1 MKLTKKITAALCA
14 VALTGVG
21 AVIIT
26 ENNTQ
31 TVLANHQ
38 GTKVWLQYGTL
49 KYDLRAP
56 SGRVYPAGTKV
67 VRELSN
73 DDKPPISLPARPF
86 YLTLLIGGLPG
97 MQTLQDYG
105 GGEIAQ
111 AYVNYED
118 WNEIDYPADEVVLVQ
133 NTEDPTD
140 LASTDFHPVDSNN
153 PDVPVANT
161 DALDTAYANYVGDID
176 FAHTSKNDK
185 KWEEQIRYRYH
196 AAKAMGVPQSTVD
209 ALTKEINDAVA
220 NYKKTGHLLSGG
232 SNSGSTSNSNPSNS
246 SNSTAKP
253 SAPSKSKSRVVR
265 LRKASYRYT
274 HKGKRVSKKLLKK
287 GSYVKI
293 NGKTY
298 RIKGKTFYR
307 IGKNRYIRKVNV
319 AKQLSFHNRPKIV
332 QVIFP
337 RLFFYIQLCKK

>member
-1 MKLTKKITAALCA
+1 MKLAKKIATALCA

-21 AVIIT
+21 TVIIT
-26 ENNTQ
+26 NANTQ

-140 LASTDFHPVDSNN
+140 LASGNFHPADSNN
-153 PDVPVANT
+153 PDVPYANV
-161 DALDTAYANYVGDID
+161 DKLRAAYNALDIVL
-176 FAHTSKNDK
+176 TSKITKQDQQIMSDFTDK
-185 KWEEQIRYRYH
+185 YF
-196 AAKAMGVPQSTVD
+196 AATAMGVSQDTVD
-209 ALTKEINDAVA
+209 KLITEMKQALAY
-220 NYKKTGHLLSGG
+220 YKKTGHLAGYD
-232 SNSGSTSNSNPSNS
+232 S
-246 SNSTAKP
+246 SNSTDNIP
-253 SAPSKSKSRVVR
+253 DNNNDNYVGSSTVTSQSKSRVVR

-274 HKGKRVSKKLLKK
+274 RKGKRVSKKLLKK

-319 AKQLSFHNRPKIV
+319 AK
-332 QVIFP
+332 
-337 RLFFYIQLCKK
+337 

>member
-1 MKLTKKITAALCA
+1 MKLAKKIATALCA
-14 VALTGVG
+14 IALTGVG

-67 VRELSN
+67 VREAS
-73 DDKPPISLPARPF
+73 DDTKPLISLHGYPF
-86 YLTLLIGGLPG
+86 YLTLEIGGIPG
-97 MQTLQDYG
+97 NQLLQDVG
-105 GGEIAQ
+105 GGRIAE

-118 WNEIDYPADEVVLVQ
+118 WHEIDYPSDNVVLVN
-133 NTEDPTD
+133 NTSDYTD
-140 LASTDFHPVDSNN
+140 LKSSDFHPVDNSN
-153 PDVPVANT
+153 PDVPYANT
-161 DALDTAYANYVGDID
+161 DKLNAAFSEYVTTVDFSNSSKAEKAYGKDIQD
-176 FAHTSKNDK
+176 RF
-185 KWEEQIRYRYH
+185 Q
-196 AAKAMGVPQSTVD
+196 AAMAMGATQESVD
-209 ALTKEINDAVA
+209 ALTEEINDAVA
-220 NYKKTGHLLSGG
+220 HYKKTGHFVNVTSATDG
-232 SNSGSTSNSNPSNS
+232 SNSNNNSSGSSNS
-246 SNSTAKP
+246 SNGNNGSTSGNTP
-253 SAPSKSKSRVVR
+253 NSSGSSTSSKSKSRVVR

-319 AKQLSFHNRPKIV
+319 AK
-332 QVIFP
+332 
-337 RLFFYIQLCKK
+337 

>member
-1 MKLTKKITAALCA
+1 MKKNKRIIFATMAALSLAAPMAA
-14 VALTGVG
+14 VFNFDNV
-21 AVIIT
+21 
-26 ENNTQ
+26 Q
-31 TVLANHQ
+31 TVSANHQ

-49 KYDLRAP
+49 KYALKGP

-97 MQTLQDYG
+97 MQTLQDEG

-118 WNEIDYPADEVVLVQ
+118 WHEIDYPSDDVVLVQ
-133 NTEDPTD
+133 NTENYTD
-140 LASTDFHPVDSNN
+140 LASSDFHPVDSNN
-153 PDVPVANT
+153 PDVPCANL
-161 DALDTAYANYVGDID
+161 DALEEAYADLTRIAGKSSVVGQDREKIYRFTD
-176 FAHTSKNDK
+176 
-185 KWEEQIRYRYH
+185 RYN
-196 AAKAMGVPQSTVD
+196 AAKAMGATQESVD
-209 ALTKEINDAVA
+209 SLTKEINDAVA
-220 NYKKTGHLLSGG
+220 NYKKTGHLVSGNSDSGNNSNSG
-232 SNSGSTSNSNPSNS
+232 SSNSSNGNSGSTSGNTPNS
-246 SNSTAKP
+246 SSSST
-253 SAPSKSKSRVVR
+253 PSKSKSRVVR

-274 HKGKRVSKKLLKK
+274 RKGKRVSKKLLKK

-319 AKQLSFHNRPKIV
+319 AK
-332 QVIFP
+332 
-337 RLFFYIQLCKK
+337 

>member
-1 MKLTKKITAALCA
+1 MKKNKRIIFATIAALSLAAPMTA
-14 VALTGVG
+14 VFNFDNV
-21 AVIIT
+21 
-26 ENNTQ
+26 Q
-31 TVLANHQ
+31 TVSANHQ

-49 KYDLRAP
+49 KYALKGP

-97 MQTLQDYG
+97 MQTLQDEG

-118 WNEIDYPADEVVLVQ
+118 WHEIDYPSDDVVLVQ
-133 NTEDPTD
+133 NTEDYTD
-140 LASTDFHPVDSNN
+140 LASSDFHPVDSNN
-153 PDVPVANT
+153 PNVPCANLN
-161 DALDTAYANYVGDID
+161 ALEEAYADLTRIAGKSSVVGQDREKIYRFTD
-176 FAHTSKNDK
+176 
-185 KWEEQIRYRYH
+185 RYN

-220 NYKKTGHLLSGG
+220 NYKKTGHLVSGNSDSG
-232 SNSGSTSNSNPSNS
+232 NNSNSGSSTS
-246 SNSTAKP
+246 K
-253 SAPSKSKSRVVR
+253 KSKSRVVR

-319 AKQLSFHNRPKIV
+319 AK
-332 QVIFP
+332 
-337 RLFFYIQLCKK
+337 

>member
-1 MKLTKKITAALCA
+1 MKKNKRIIFATIAALSLAAPMTA
-14 VALTGVG
+14 VFNFDNV
-21 AVIIT
+21 
-26 ENNTQ
+26 Q
-31 TVLANHQ
+31 TVSANHQ

-49 KYDLRAP
+49 KYALKGP

-118 WNEIDYPADEVVLVQ
+118 WNEIDYLADEVVLVQ

-161 DALDTAYANYVGDID
+161 DALDHAYGEYLNNID
-176 FAHTSKNDK
+176 FEHRSKADK
-185 KWEEQIRYRYH
+185 IWEESMNKRYS
-196 AAKAMGVPQSTVD
+196 AAKGMGVSQSTVD
-209 ALTKEINDAVA
+209 ALTKEINDAIA
-220 NYKKTGHLLSGG
+220 NHKKTGHLVSGNSDSG
-232 SNSGSTSNSNPSNS
+232 NNSNSGSSNS
-246 SNSTAKP
+246 SNGNNGSTSGTTTGSP
-253 SAPSKSKSRVVR
+253 TSSKSKSRVVK

-274 HKGKRVSKKLLKK
+274 RKGKRVSKKLLKK

-298 RIKGKTFYR
+298 RIKGKKYYR
-307 IGKNRYIRKVNV
+307 IAKNRYIRAVNV
-319 AKQLSFHNRPKIV
+319 V
-332 QVIFP
+332 
-337 RLFFYIQLCKK
+337 KK